1 MAFRFIPHGS
11 VKSPSQLALLTCWD
25 RLAAGRRLP
34 AFAELKLEPGLH
46 DPKQLVAWNIEG
58 EGRLQKFRAV
68 YQGEN
73 VGDVFNAAW
82 AGKTMEQVVPMSLRR
97 VTLDAAKEC
106 ATGGAPVY
114 AIYSTI
120 DANDVR
126 VECHRLLLPFGGED
140 GKVEQMLASLQ
151 LNVIETRKKVLTH
164 FGMQTDVLLTGRI
177 KPGFTLPKAEPA
189 TIAVK
194 TGKDKRRAARRDI
207 KRTARLSFARQNL
220 VCTVRNVSATGASI
234 QVADVSAIP
243 DSFRLVME
251 METAARR
258 CVVVWRKTTQVGVK
272 FT

>member
-1 MAFRFIPHGS
+1 MALRFIPLSS
-11 VKSPSQLALLTCWD
+11 VKSPSQLALLSGWD

-34 AFAELKLEPGLH
+34 LLAELKLEPGLH
-46 DPKQLVAWNIEG
+46 DPKQLVAWNVEG

-68 YQGEN
+68 YQGQ
-73 VGDVFNAAW
+73 GIADVFNAAW

-97 VTLDAAKEC
+97 FTLDGAKEC
-106 ATGGAPVY
+106 ATGGCPVY

-126 VECHRLLLPFGGED
+126 VDCHRLLLPFGGAS

-151 LNVIETRKKVLTH
+151 LTVIDTRKKILTH
-164 FGMQTDVLLTGRI
+164 FNMQTDLVVAGKI
-177 KPGFTLPKAEPA
+177 KPGFTLPKAEPGE
-189 TIAVK
+189 AVAK

-207 KRTARLSFARQNL
+207 KRAARISFAKQNL

-243 DSFRLVME
+243 DSFRLVLE

>member
-1 MAFRFIPHGS
+1 MAFRFIPHAS

-25 RLAAGRRLP
+25 KLAAGRRLP

-68 YQGEN
+68 YQGE
-73 VGDVFNAAW
+73 GIADVFNTAW

-97 VTLDAAKEC
+97 LTLDAAKEC
-106 ATGGAPVY
+106 ATGGCPVY

-126 VECHRLLLPFGGED
+126 VECQRLLLPFGGED

-151 LNVIETRKKVLTH
+151 LTVVDTRKRILTH
-164 FGMQTDVLLTGRI
+164 FGMQADVLLIGRI
-177 KPGFTLPKAEPA
+177 KPGFTLPEAEPA
-189 TIAVK
+189 TTVGK
-194 TGKDKRRAARRDI
+194 TGKDERRAARRNI

-234 QVADVSAIP
+234 QVANVDTIP
-243 DSFRLVME
+243 DSFQLVME

-258 CVVVWRKTTQVGVK
+258 CVVVWRKATQIGVK